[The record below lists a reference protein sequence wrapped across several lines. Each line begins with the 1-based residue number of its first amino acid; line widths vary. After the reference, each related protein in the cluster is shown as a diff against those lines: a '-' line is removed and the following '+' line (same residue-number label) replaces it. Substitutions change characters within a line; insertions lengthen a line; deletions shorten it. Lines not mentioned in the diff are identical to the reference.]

1 LLGDHEEKSSQKI
14 MELEALCNRL
24 REDARKL
31 KEENTKLEGMVK
43 SRGKL
48 ITEIAKVIGLDR
60 VGEDVEAEVED
71 DNDRGDAA
79 TPPIAMVPPLAPAP
93 PAAAAPEEIIV
104 EVVGA
109 AIILGNMKAATSGD
123 RAAPFKTTIMGTRK
137 VTKCNKEQKRC
148 PRCIIATASDDGNN
162 EKADDSAR
170 SMSCPTRVILSI
182 RCGSRRTISRNFF
195 KQHVQTI
202 HTRSNTTPQEMTI
215 HLSV

>member
-1 LLGDHEEKSSQKI
+1 

-60 VGEDVEAEVED
+60 MGEDVEAEVED

-137 VTKCNKEQKRC
+137 VTKCNK
-148 PRCIIATASDDGNN
+148 
-162 EKADDSAR
+162 
-170 SMSCPTRVILSI
+170 M
-182 RCGSRRTISRNFF
+182 
-195 KQHVQTI
+195 
-202 HTRSNTTPQEMTI
+202 
-215 HLSV
+215 